1 MPHNSEL
8 KPEAVIASNGNELHE
23 DQSNVPDGM
32 YRTVNGKLLFGNG
45 NKCAEGQE
53 NICPRDE
60 LGRFIDGHSGNP
72 ESEAINPLS
81 YGATCERDSQGRFL
95 PDNQIATGRPPGSVN
110 ITTPW
115 FNGEITDSDISR
127 LETMSKSQLI
137 TLLKTLGG
145 VVGYALMD
153 EEEKLKAAEL
163 KLYGLAMK
171 SNEVH
176 KVIPAI
182 KEWYDRTKGKAP
194 QSISL
199 DVKDTRMDK
208 LPIDKLLRLAGML
221 DEPVVVLPPPE

>member
-8 KPEAVIASNGNELHE
+8 KPEAVIESKGNEPHE

-72 ESEAINPLS
+72 DGKPI
-81 YGATCERDSQGRFL
+81 GALR
-95 PDNQIATGRPPGSVN
+95 IA
-110 ITTPW
+110 TPW
-115 FNGEITDSDISR
+115 FTGELQDSDIAR

-153 EEEKLKAAEL
+153 DEEKVRAAEL

-221 DEPVVVLPPPE
+221 DEPVVVLPAPE